1 MPPSQHCCIDEN
13 ESLCSRRLYPIRMNS
28 SHITALTERLMRVLD
43 VYVGR
48 VRVIQH
54 MCVFERGSNIVGREL
69 VRPDPGRPTA
79 PAPKVNY
86 KA

>member
-1 MPPSQHCCIDEN
+1 M
-13 ESLCSRRLYPIRMNS
+13 
-28 SHITALTERLMRVLD
+28 
-43 VYVGR
+43 YVCVCAC
-48 VRVIQH
+48 VRVCVCACVCVCVCV
-54 MCVFERGSNIVGREL
+54 CVFERGSNIVGREL